1 MNGNGRALRLL
12 SVCRVSSREQS
23 EGYSLDAQDQ
33 ANREWAQRKGHTIID
48 STLYVETASK
58 QKERRRFRE
67 IIDRV
72 CSDTQLDGMVFHK
85 VDRAS
90 RNLTDLAVLEKV
102 ETEVDKKVFF
112 SSQEFPQNAA
122 GRLGIGVMGVVSRWY
137 TDNLKE
143 EINKGFRSKVEAGEY
158 PHKPPYGY
166 RIGQNTKGAKL
177 PVPDRKKAKVV
188 RTIFELMA
196 SGDYTLDTL
205 REELFQRGLH
215 FSSRTQRWTRSY
227 LARLLRHQFYIGKI
241 LWRGQIYE
249 GKHKPLLDQQ
259 TWTRVQ
265 EVLDRRSRSKQR
277 TKRRF
282 TYGHGLLKCAE
293 CGYSITAELHK
304 RQYIYYR
311 CAQISYRQHATKP
324 HWVPEPVVED
334 QIVAMLAKLA
344 FPKEVY
350 DWAIAYLRHTLA
362 KDVTDTETEL
372 RKLTKKAADMQA
384 GLDALLVK
392 AAQTD
397 EALADEFLRLAR
409 QKQQELAMVRHRIDE
424 VKTGEQAKGDDAARI
439 LELTQTLS
447 SQYVTL
453 PANGKRRVVDSVFLN
468 LHLNGVSVRGD
479 YRLPFAILAENSN
492 HPLESG

>member
-1 MNGNGRALRLL
+1 MNRDGRALRLL

-33 ANREWAQRKGHTIID
+33 VNREWAQRKGHTIVD
-48 STLYVETASK
+48 SIQYVETASK
-58 QKERRRFRE
+58 QKERHRFRE
-67 IIDRV
+67 IIDRI
-72 CSDTQLDGMVFHK
+72 CSDTQLDGVVFHK

-143 EINKGFRSKVEAGEY
+143 EINKGFCSKVEAGEY

-166 RIGQNTKGAKL
+166 RIGRNSKGSKL

-188 RTIFELMA
+188 HTIFELMA

-215 FSSRTQRWTRSY
+215 FSSSTQRWTRSY
-227 LARLLRHQFYIGKI
+227 LARLLRHRFYIGKI
-241 LWRGQIYE
+241 FWRGQIYE
-249 GKHKPLLDQQ
+249 GKHTPLVDQKIWAQ
-259 TWTRVQ
+259 VQ
-265 EVLDRRSRSKQR
+265 DVLDRRNRSKQH

-282 TYGHGLLKCAE
+282 AYGHGLLKCAE

-311 CAQISYRQHATKP
+311 CTQVSYRQHATKP
-324 HWVPEPVVED
+324 EWVPESVVED
-334 QIVAMLAKLA
+334 QIVAMLARLA

-372 RKLTKKAADMQA
+372 RKLTKKATDMQA

-397 EALADEFLRLAR
+397 ELLADEFLRLAR
-409 QKQQELAMVRHRIDE
+409 QKQQELAQDRRNQNGR
-424 VKTGEQAKGDDAARI
+424 TGQGR
-439 LELTQTLS
+439 
-447 SQYVTL
+447 
-453 PANGKRRVVDSVFLN
+453 
-468 LHLNGVSVRGD
+468 
-479 YRLPFAILAENSN
+479 
-492 HPLESG
+492 